1 MTIKNHQ
8 MYTNNHS
15 AKKMKQKSQRKRLW
29 EKWKQMIGYR
39 GVTIK
44 KANEVFVGTTKTR
57 EKVYD
62 FIAVNMKKV
71 LIIVNFWNAYY
82 GGQKCL

>member
-1 MTIKNHQ
+1 

-44 KANEVFVGTTKTR
+44 KVNEVFIETAKTR

>member
-1 MTIKNHQ
+1 
-8 MYTNNHS
+8 
-15 AKKMKQKSQRKRLW
+15 
-29 EKWKQMIGYR
+29 MIGYR

-44 KANEVFVGTTKTR
+44 KANEVFIGTTKTR

-71 LIIVNFWNAYY
+71 LIIVNF
-82 GGQKCL
+82 

>member
-1 MTIKNHQ
+1 

-29 EKWKQMIGYR
+29 EKWKQRIGYR

-44 KANEVFVGTTKTR
+44 KVNEVFIETAKTR